1 MDPQQFQLFL
11 DQLTKISS
19 RLDSIYNTLPES
31 EDKKDK
37 DKDKAERLQPR
48 EKERIKE
55 IAKIYSKE
63 FDKSFTKLSKKQE
76 ELNDENEKLFQKNGI
91 KVKLESGILVDKLDT
106 PIDVIKLREN
116 EIKRLDETIVKL
128 NEMSTSNQVV
138 LQQEHTHSNKS
149 AEKRKM
155 SRVLMLAMA
164 LTVAAVI
171 ALIVLM
177 VAFGF
182 IIAFIF
188 EK

>member
-1 MDPQQFQLFL
+1 MENTSARSFELENLAAHSMSRSSTQNLPSIKEEETED
-11 DQLTKISS
+11 KIS
-19 RLDSIYNTLPES
+19 
-31 EDKKDK
+31 
-37 DKDKAERLQPR
+37 
-48 EKERIKE
+48 
-55 IAKIYSKE
+55 
-63 FDKSFTKLSKKQE
+63 
-76 ELNDENEKLFQKNGI
+76 
-91 KVKLESGILVDKLDT
+91 ILVDKLDT
-106 PIDVIKLREN
+106 AIDVIKLREN

>member
-1 MDPQQFQLFL
+1 
-11 DQLTKISS
+11 
-19 RLDSIYNTLPES
+19 
-31 EDKKDK
+31 
-37 DKDKAERLQPR
+37 
-48 EKERIKE
+48 
-55 IAKIYSKE
+55 
-63 FDKSFTKLSKKQE
+63 
-76 ELNDENEKLFQKNGI
+76 
-91 KVKLESGILVDKLDT
+91 
-106 PIDVIKLREN
+106 VIKLREN

-155 SRVLMLAMA
+155 NRVLMLAMA

>member
-1 MDPQQFQLFL
+1 MENTSARSFELENLAAHSMSRSSTQKLPSIKEEETED
-11 DQLTKISS
+11 KIS
-19 RLDSIYNTLPES
+19 
-31 EDKKDK
+31 
-37 DKDKAERLQPR
+37 
-48 EKERIKE
+48 
-55 IAKIYSKE
+55 
-63 FDKSFTKLSKKQE
+63 
-76 ELNDENEKLFQKNGI
+76 
-91 KVKLESGILVDKLDT
+91 ILVDKLDT
-106 PIDVIKLREN
+106 AIDVIKLREN

>member
-1 MDPQQFQLFL
+1 MENTSARSFELENLEAHSMSRSSTQNLPSIKEEETED
-11 DQLTKISS
+11 KIS
-19 RLDSIYNTLPES
+19 
-31 EDKKDK
+31 
-37 DKDKAERLQPR
+37 
-48 EKERIKE
+48 
-55 IAKIYSKE
+55 
-63 FDKSFTKLSKKQE
+63 
-76 ELNDENEKLFQKNGI
+76 
-91 KVKLESGILVDKLDT
+91 ILVDKLDT
-106 PIDVIKLREN
+106 AIDVIKLREN